1 MQVSERGPEAEP
13 QQEYPEADAFCV
25 FRSWILSVVLQFRNL
40 ISFVVILQLHF
51 VTYAH
56 SYSRVTR
63 LTYWMSTH
71 CDNWI
76 YQWKHTMWTFIKIS
90 CNAVQGQSPGTG
102 SGMGDEIPR
111 SWRLLHFRGWI
122 LSVVLHEFK
131 NSNSFVVW
139 NEPATEPRINN
150 MAAVRG
156 YRWSVLGISPA
167 VIWALQ

>member
-63 LTYWMSTH
+63 LIECQHIVTTG
-71 CDNWI
+71 
-76 YQWKHTMWTFIKIS
+76 FINENIQCEHLSRSVVTQSRGRALVLVAVWETKSPEADAFCILEVEFWALCYMNLKI
-90 CNAVQGQSPGTG
+90 
-102 SGMGDEIPR
+102 
-111 SWRLLHFRGWI
+111 LI
-122 LSVVLHEFK
+122 LSWFGMIQQQ
-131 NSNSFVVW
+131 S
-139 NEPATEPRINN
+139 
-150 MAAVRG
+150 RG
-156 YRWSVLGISPA
+156 
-167 VIWALQ
+167 